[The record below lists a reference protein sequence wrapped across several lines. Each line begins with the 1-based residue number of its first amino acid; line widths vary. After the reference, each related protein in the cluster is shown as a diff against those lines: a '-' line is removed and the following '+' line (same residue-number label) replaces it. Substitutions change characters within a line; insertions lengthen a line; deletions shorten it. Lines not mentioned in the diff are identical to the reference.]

1 MKQIAMVTG
10 GQGGI
15 GRAVDRRL
23 NETGY
28 TVLSAD
34 VTVDPADN
42 RNVRD
47 DMPGEVVLQH
57 LDVTD
62 PASCEAACVAAAEL
76 GTLKVVINCAGVL
89 VATSVDD
96 WDEDRVQRMFDINVL
111 GMARVTSAASRHMHE
126 GGAIV
131 NISSVSCRI
140 PYVEF
145 MALYGATKA
154 AMESYTRNCATDL
167 APRNIRVNS
176 IAPGII
182 DVDMS
187 DDMRRLAEAE
197 HGPVKRIPMGRMGT
211 AEEIADAIEFLV
223 SDRASYITGTNLLVD
238 GGLCNY

>member
-1 MKQIAMVTG
+1 MKTIALVTG
-10 GQGGI
+10 GEGGI
-15 GRAVDRRL
+15 GRAINRRF
-23 NETGY
+23 NEAGY

-34 VTVDPADN
+34 VTVDPAEN
-42 RNVRD
+42 GTRHD
-47 DMPGEVVLQH
+47 DMPGEVVLQF

-62 PASCEAACVAAAEL
+62 AKSCEAACEAAAGL
-76 GTLKVVINCAGVL
+76 GTLKVVINCAGIL
-89 VATSVDD
+89 VAASVDD
-96 WDEDRVQRMFDINVL
+96 WDEERVKRMFDINVF
-111 GMARVTSAASRHMHE
+111 GMARVTSAASRHMHD
-126 GGAIV
+126 GGTIV

-140 PYVEF
+140 SYVEF

-167 APRNIRVNS
+167 APKNIRVNS

-197 HGPVKRIPMGRMGT
+197 HGPAKRIPMGRMGT

>member
-1 MKQIAMVTG
+1 MKKIAMVTG

-23 NETGY
+23 NEAGY

-42 RNVRD
+42 RNARD

-76 GTLKVVINCAGVL
+76 GTLKVLINCAGVL

-96 WDEDRVQRMFDINVL
+96 WDEERVQRMFDINVL

-167 APRNIRVNS
+167 APSNIRVNS

>member
-1 MKQIAMVTG
+1 MKNIALVTG
-10 GQGGI
+10 GEGGI
-15 GRAVDRRL
+15 GRAVNRSL
-23 NETGY
+23 NEAGY

-34 VTVDPADN
+34 VTVDPAEN
-42 RNVRD
+42 GTRRD
-47 DMPGEVVLQH
+47 DMPSEVVRH
-57 LDVTD
+57 YLDVTD
-62 PASCEAACVAAAEL
+62 PASCEAACAAAAEL
-76 GTLKVVINCAGVL
+76 GTLKVVINCAGIL
-89 VATSVDD
+89 VASSVDD
-96 WDEDRVQRMFDINVL
+96 WDEGRVKRMFDINVF
-111 GMARVTSAASRHMHE
+111 GMARVTSAASRHMSD

-167 APRNIRVNS
+167 APKNIRVNS

-197 HGPVKRIPMGRMGT
+197 HGPVNRIPMGRMGT
-211 AEEIADAIEFLV
+211 ADEIADAIEFLV

>member
-1 MKQIAMVTG
+1 VKQIAMVTG

-42 RNVRD
+42 RNVHD

>member
-42 RNVRD
+42 RNVHD

>member
-1 MKQIAMVTG
+1 VKKIALVTG

-15 GRAVDRRL
+15 GCAIDRRL
-23 NETGY
+23 SEEGY
-28 TVLSAD
+28 TVVSAD
-34 VTVDPADN
+34 ITVDAADN
-42 RNVRD
+42 GKRRD
-47 DMPGEVVLQH
+47 DMAGEVVVQY

-62 PASCEAACVAAAEL
+62 QASCEAAVAAAAGL
-76 GTLKVVINCAGVL
+76 GTLTAVVNCAGIL
-89 VATSVDD
+89 VASSVDE
-96 WDEDRVQRMFDINVL
+96 WDEERVKRMFDINVF
-111 GMARVTSAASRHMHE
+111 GMARVTSAAARHMNE

-140 PYVEF
+140 SYVEF
-145 MALYGATKA
+145 MSLYGATKA
-154 AMESYTRNCATDL
+154 SMESYTRNCATDL
-167 APRNIRVNS
+167 ASRNIRVNS

-187 DDMRRLAEAE
+187 DDMRRLADAE

-211 AEEIADAIEFLV
+211 AEEIADAIEFLL